1 MMRTSRI
8 GALVLALV
16 VLLVAPTTA
25 ALARIDRPVPL
36 HGSATTA
43 DSMLEPVDC
52 PEGSGWRY
60 AATGE
65 GRFSHLGSVDVELT
79 HCSRMTSEL
88 TGEFGSGTTILT
100 AANGDVLTLS
110 QSGTFTLSFGPDG
123 FYSYVDLQW
132 EVIGGTGRFLDA
144 TGSGTATAV
153 GDLLAET
160 TTADYDGTI
169 VYAASNRSTR

>member
-16 VLLVAPTTA
+16 VLIVAPATA
-25 ALARIDRPVPL
+25 ALGRVERPRPI

-43 DSMLEPVDC
+43 DAMMAPLDC
-52 PEGSGWRY
+52 PEGSEWRF
-60 AATGE
+60 AGTGN
-65 GRFSHLGSVDVELT
+65 GRFSHLGSVEFEIE

-88 TGEFGSGTTILT
+88 TGEFGSGTIVLT

-110 QSGTFTLSFGPDG
+110 QWGTFTLSFGPDG
-123 FYSYVDLQW
+123 FYSYVDMHW
-132 EVIGGTGRFLDA
+132 EVIGGTGRFVDA

-153 GDLLAET
+153 GDLVAET
-160 TTADYDGTI
+160 TAADFAGTI
-169 VYAASNRSTR
+169 VYAASNRSAR